1 MPDFQEN
8 IGATVTAFVP
18 NDDRLISLGYTHV
31 RFYFASSEGGSYS
44 LASSEALS
52 SGQRDYSYNK
62 TDALVT
68 DWWYWAPYGTTPGE
82 GPQSEPQPVG
92 PPQCTRKEIRQAVGR
107 RLRLMETAQVTTG
120 TDANTVICAGL
131 IDADAS
137 AAKHANKYA
146 RSVAGNVSG
155 ETKRIRNI
163 SNSGY
168 VPASGTL
175 NFGQDFSATPNTST
189 ELEIWRPVKDD
200 DPGALI
206 DEAIN
211 RVRRKVWWEEI
222 FYLTAEANVTEYAAP
237 SFMLPGSVTAV
248 EYAANDYPSSPDWRP
263 VGDWDLVTEGGQP
276 VLSISETPFAAVSYS
291 GGAVIRIRY
300 NRYGDRLDADADYWN
315 VALDWAAAEAA
326 LDFLRLVL
334 TPGGGRED
342 VSDAGVAIREVAQDV
357 AEWRAVYMPHSR
369 PQVRLPR

>member
-8 IGATVTAFVP
+8 IGATVVAFIP
-18 NDDRLISLGYTHV
+18 NDDRLIDLGYTHV
-31 RFYFASSEGGSYS
+31 RFYFASSEDGAYA
-44 LASSEALS
+44 LASSTALV

-62 TDALVT
+62 TDALIT
-68 DWWYWAPYGTTPGE
+68 DWWYWVPYGAGVGE

-120 TDANTVICAGL
+120 TDANTVVCSSL
-131 IDADAS
+131 IDADAP

-146 RSVAGNVSG
+146 RAVAGNVSG
-155 ETKRIRNI
+155 ETKRIRNVA
-163 SNSGY
+163 NSGF

-189 ELEIWRPVKDD
+189 VLELWRPVRDD
-200 DPGALI
+200 DPSALI

-211 RVRRKVWWEEI
+211 RVRRKVWWEET

-237 SFMLPGSVTAV
+237 SFMLPGSIAAV
-248 EYAANDYPSSPDWRP
+248 EYAAGDYPSAPDWRP
-263 VGDWDLVTEGGQP
+263 VGDADLVMEGGQP
-276 VLSISETPFAAVSYS
+276 VLTISMTPFASVSYS
-291 GGAVIRIRY
+291 TGTVIRVRY
-300 NRYGDRLDADADYWN
+300 SRFGDLLDSDADYWFA
-315 VALDWAAAEAA
+315 ALHWAAAEAA

-342 VSDAGVAIREVAQDV
+342 VSDAAAAIREVAQEV
-357 AEWRAVYMPHSR
+357 AEWRSVYMPQAR
-369 PQVRLPR
+369 PRTRLPR